1 MIITKPTIFN
11 TIFTSLDLGLV
22 GYMLDV
28 TMESPQTSLK
38 WLFIVNYS
46 CSCAGKLI
54 LILQFS
60 KYEIILRRVTLVS
73 MIIPL

>member
-1 MIITKPTIFN
+1 MFN
-11 TIFTSLDLGLV
+11 TVFTSLDLGLV

-46 CSCAGKLI
+46 YSCAGKVFLTWSDTG
-54 LILQFS
+54 LANV
-60 KYEIILRRVTLVS
+60 KLVS
-73 MIIPL
+73 MIIPI